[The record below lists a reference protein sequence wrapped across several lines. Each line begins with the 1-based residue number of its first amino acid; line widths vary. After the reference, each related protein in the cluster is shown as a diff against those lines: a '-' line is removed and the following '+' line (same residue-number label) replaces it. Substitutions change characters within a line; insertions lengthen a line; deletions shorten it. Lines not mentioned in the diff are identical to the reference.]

1 MSKAASTPFATE
13 SATPEKVPMSNAE
26 RQRRHREKRKAELMA
41 LRAGAAAPLSRHLA
55 LPLPSAAPAAPPVAV
70 PALLD
75 DSPTLRLQLDA
86 ARKRCEAQAAELAAL
101 RAEHEPLV
109 ARFLALRTVLRA
121 VLGKFSP
128 AARHVARS
136 HLQEI
141 GFIEWLDAD

>member
-1 MSKAASTPFATE
+1 MSKATFATGDT
-13 SATPEKVPMSNAE
+13 TPAKAPMSNAE
-26 RQRRHREKRKAELMA
+26 RQRKHREKRKAELQA
-41 LRAGAAAPLSRHLA
+41 LRAGAAAPLSLRLA
-55 LPLPSAAPAAPPVAV
+55 LPLPSALPVAAS
-70 PALLD
+70 ALPD
-75 DSPTLRLQLDA
+75 DSPSLRLQLDA

-121 VLGKFSP
+121 VIGKFSP

-136 HLQEI
+136 HLQET